1 MYNHK
6 SETHKQ
12 NLVLVLKP
20 KSRNSQLFLRYTIA
34 LILLFINPLLI
45 DIMLPFTTL
54 TVIIPLGYIL
64 ICHKLNIFCE
74 RRCSFSLG
82 VHQDSVEHSPL
93 FSVNWNKT
101 VHVEVDPYHQLV
113 SNPSICPY
121 WQDFGHFTS
130 KAICLSLP

>member
-54 TVIIPLGYIL
+54 THYSTWIYPNMSQVEYIL
-64 ICHKLNIFCE
+64 WEKMQFFF
-74 RRCSFSLG
+74 RCASGLCGAQSL
-82 VHQDSVEHSPL
+82 
-93 FSVNWNKT
+93 
-101 VHVEVDPYHQLV
+101 
-113 SNPSICPY
+113 I
-121 WQDFGHFTS
+121 
-130 KAICLSLP
+130 LSELE